1 MMTTS
6 ASFDKGP
13 YLSAALLCEKLLI
26 ERDGV
31 ASVIRIIDRVTH
43 TAVGVSPP
51 EQMEPFNYALTL
63 VVTLKAG
70 WAQGSYP
77 MRIALV
83 SPERGGRDILKQTVF
98 FEGGED
104 RGNSV
109 VGQIAVRFD
118 IEGIYWF
125 EVFLG
130 EQKSERLLT
139 RIPLRVIYLRT
150 FTPPP
155 RGESGSSPQL
165 QAPPQS

>member
-1 MMTTS
+1 MTTS
-6 ASFDKGP
+6 VSFDKGP
-13 YLSAALLCEKLLI
+13 YLSAALLCEKLLM
-26 ERDGV
+26 EKDGV
-31 ASVIRIIDRVTH
+31 ASAIRIVDRVTH

-51 EQMEPFNYALTL
+51 EQMEPFDYVLTL

-83 SPERGGRDILKQTVF
+83 SPARGSRNILKQTVF

-109 VGQIAVRFD
+109 VAQMAVRFEV
-118 IEGIYWF
+118 EGIYWF

-130 EQKSERLLT
+130 EQTAERLLT

-155 RGESGSSPQL
+155 RGESGSSPQP
-165 QAPPQS
+165 QGPPQG

>member
-1 MMTTS
+1 MSS
-6 ASFDKGP
+6 APFDQGP

-31 ASVIRIIDRVTH
+31 SSAIRIIDRVTH

-51 EQMEPFNYALTL
+51 EQMEPFDYKLTL

-70 WAQGSYP
+70 WAHGSRP
-77 MRIALV
+77 LRVTLV
-83 SPERGGRDILKQTVF
+83 DPGKEGTRDVLKQTVF

-104 RGNSV
+104 RGVSV
-109 VGQIAVRFD
+109 VSQMVVKFKV
-118 IEGIYWF
+118 EGIYWF
-125 EVFLG
+125 EIFLG
-130 EQKSERLLT
+130 EKEGEKLLT

-155 RGESGSSPQL
+155 HGESGPSSQPQEPQL
-165 QAPPQS
+165 G

>member
-1 MMTTS
+1 MTTG
-6 ASFDKGP
+6 APFDKGP

-26 ERDGV
+26 EKDGV
-31 ASVIRIIDRVTH
+31 TSAIRIIDRVTH

-51 EQMEPFNYALTL
+51 EEMEPFNYVLTL

-83 SPERGGRDILKQTVF
+83 SPQGSSRDILKQTVF

-109 VGQIAVRFD
+109 VGQMAVRFD
-118 IEGIYWF
+118 VEGIYWF
-125 EVFLG
+125 EVLLG

-155 RGESGSSPQL
+155 RGESGSLPQ
-165 QAPPQS
+165 PQGPQPG